1 MAEPNTA
8 VITESTAKKYF
19 KNEDPIGKTLVT
31 LNNIPVKITAIAGD
45 VPSQSS
51 LQFTMLISWG
61 TVVANKDYFFWMN
74 SQTTNVV
81 YSFVQLKENSNAEKA
96 GEQISALEHKYRDET
111 EFAYRIFLQPLDDIH
126 LHSSG
131 IQYAEQFH
139 TNSSKIVYTLL
150 IIAAFILLIGCF
162 NFINLTTAGAL
173 GRAKETGVQK
183 VLGAN
188 QWQLVRKFL
197 VSPCSFV

>member
-1 MAEPNTA
+1 H
-8 VITESTAKKYF
+8 
-19 KNEDPIGKTLVT
+19 
-31 LNNIPVKITAIAGD
+31 
-45 VPSQSS
+45 
-51 LQFTMLISWG
+51 
-61 TVVANKDYFFWMN
+61 
-74 SQTTNVV
+74 
-81 YSFVQLKENSNAEKA
+81 SNAGKV

-111 EFAYRIFLQPLDDIH
+111 ELAYRIFLQPLNDIH

-139 TNSSKIVYTLL
+139 TNSGKIVYTLL

-183 VLGAN
+183 ILGAN
-188 QWQLVRKFL
+188 QWQFVRKFFGESFL
-197 VSPCSFV
+197 LCLISLAIALFFVVILLPCFNQRTNANLQPA